1 MSYMAIPTMAQAMS
15 NKVGTTAHAKQ
26 PGTDAAAKN
35 LFETLLSA
43 AGSSGTGE
51 GSGVLGAEDADAR
64 GMWGTLLS
72 KYMATGL
79 TREETDR
86 SAGDALL
93 SSTAGLGP
101 EALGAMLRARLGEG
115 AALSDIGPGTGS
127 INRLANGAIAGSG
140 NRPADAAGAGEAALG
155 FLSAAFESGA
165 AGCDAIG
172 YDPGGGTSYGI
183 YQIASRPGTM
193 DRFIDF
199 LDREA
204 PAWGERLRAAGE
216 ANTGGRGGEM
226 PRVWKAI
233 ASEDP
238 ARFTGLQ
245 HAFIE
250 ATHYRPAEQKIFEN
264 EGLAVA
270 ERSEAL
276 REVLWSTAVQHGPDG
291 AARIFQ
297 IALDRLRAG
306 GGDSSDAAIIDQ
318 VYALRADTAAR
329 HDPELASALRNRF
342 RAEKRQS
349 LEILASG
356 GNGEAGFLG

>member
-1 MSYMAIPTMAQAMS
+1 
-15 NKVGTTAHAKQ
+15 
-26 PGTDAAAKN
+26 
-35 LFETLLSA
+35 
-43 AGSSGTGE
+43 
-51 GSGVLGAEDADAR
+51 
-64 GMWGTLLS
+64 
-72 KYMATGL
+72 
-79 TREETDR
+79 
-86 SAGDALL
+86 
-93 SSTAGLGP
+93 
-101 EALGAMLRARLGEG
+101 MLRARLGDG
-115 AALSDIGPGTGS
+115 AAPSGIGPGTVS
-127 INRLANGAIAGSG
+127 INRGANGAIAESK

-155 FLSAAFESGA
+155 ILSAAFESGA

-204 PAWGERLRAAGE
+204 PAWADRLRAAGE

-238 ARFTGLQ
+238 DRFTGLQ

-250 ATHYRPAEQKIFEN
+250 ATHYRPAEQKILGS

-297 IALDRLRAG
+297 TALERLRAG
-306 GGDSSDAAIIDQ
+306 GGDPSDAAVIEQ
-318 VYALRADTAAR
+318 VYRLRADTADR
-329 HDPELASALRNRF
+329 HDPDLASALRNRF
-342 RAEKRQS
+342 RVEKRQS
-349 LEILASG
+349 LELLASG

>member
-1 MSYMAIPTMAQAMS
+1 MSYLAIPTMAQAMS

-26 PGTDAAAKN
+26 PKTDAAAKS
-35 LFETLLSA
+35 LFETLLTA
-43 AGSSGTGE
+43 AGNGGAGEGTGVSGTAH
-51 GSGVLGAEDADAR
+51 SKPR

-72 KYMATGL
+72 KYLATGMA
-79 TREETDR
+79 REEMDP

-93 SSTAGLGP
+93 SSTAGLEP
-101 EALGAMLRARLGEG
+101 AALGAMLRARLGDG
-115 AALSDIGPGTGS
+115 AVPSGIGPGMGS
-127 INRLANGAIAGSG
+127 INRSG

-155 FLSAAFESGA
+155 SLSAAFESGA
-165 AGCDAIG
+165 AGADAIG
-172 YDPGGGTSYGI
+172 YDPGGGTSYGV

-199 LDREA
+199 LDGEA
-204 PAWGERLRAAGE
+204 PAWSERLRAAGE

-250 ATHYRPAEQKIFEN
+250 ATHYRPAEQKILDS

-297 IALDRLRAG
+297 NALDRLQAG
-306 GGDSSDAAIIDQ
+306 GDPSDAAIIEQ
-318 VYALRADTAAR
+318 IYRLRADTAAR

-349 LEILASG
+349 LELLANG
-356 GNGEAGFLG
+356 GNGETVIG